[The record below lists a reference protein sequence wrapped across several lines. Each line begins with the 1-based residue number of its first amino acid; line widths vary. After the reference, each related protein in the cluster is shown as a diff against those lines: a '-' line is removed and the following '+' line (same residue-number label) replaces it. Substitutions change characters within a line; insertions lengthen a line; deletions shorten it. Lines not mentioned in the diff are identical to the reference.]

1 MRTIISLF
9 TCVSEPDLEAQ
20 VEADNPLE
28 FSEVDPAEVTAG
40 VSGIWFDEE
49 ADNDLVDL
57 VNDLDED
64 QCLSLDEEQ
73 IAVLFSDFERSIDE
87 AKTNDGCVRQWDR
100 FREHVESEFDTN
112 PAEWLSKNMLFVH
125 KLRA

>member
-28 FSEVDPAEVTAG
+28 FSEVDPAEVTAV
-40 VSGIWFDEE
+40 VSSIWFDED

-87 AKTNDGCVRQWDR
+87 ANMTEGCIRQWDR
-100 FREHVESEFDTN
+100 FREQVESEFDTN
-112 PAEWLSKNMLFVH
+112 PAEWLSKNMLFIH

>member
-9 TCVSEPDLEAQ
+9 TCVSDPVIQAQ

-28 FSEVDPAEVTAG
+28 FSEVEPDDVTAI
-40 VSGIWFDEE
+40 VSSIWFDEE

-57 VNDLDED
+57 VGELDED

-73 IAVLFSDFERSIDE
+73 IAVLFSDFERCVDE
-87 AKTNDGCVRQWDR
+87 SSTNDGCIRQWDR
-100 FREHVESEFDTN
+100 FREQVETEFDSN
-112 PAEWLSKNMLFVH
+112 PVEWLSKNLLFIH

>member
-9 TCVSEPDLEAQ
+9 TCVSDPVIQAQ

-28 FSEVDPAEVTAG
+28 FSEVEPDDVTAI
-40 VSGIWFDEE
+40 VSSIWFDEE

-57 VNDLDED
+57 VGELDED

-73 IAVLFSDFERSIDE
+73 IAVLFSDFERSVDE
-87 AKTNDGCVRQWDR
+87 SSTNDGCIRQWDR
-100 FREHVESEFDTN
+100 FREQVETEFDSN
-112 PAEWLSKNMLFVH
+112 PVEWLSKNLLFIH

>member
-9 TCVSEPDLEAQ
+9 TCVSDPVIQAQ

-28 FSEVDPAEVTAG
+28 FSEVEPDDVTAI
-40 VSGIWFDEE
+40 VSSIWFDEE

-57 VNDLDED
+57 VGELDED

-73 IAVLFSDFERSIDE
+73 IAVLFSDFERSVDDSS
-87 AKTNDGCVRQWDR
+87 TNDGCIRQWDR
-100 FREHVESEFDTN
+100 FREQVESEFDSN
-112 PAEWLSKNMLFVH
+112 PAEWLSKNMLFIH